1 VVANPVSVYYPFALV
16 EFVEAVESDE
26 HEAVGEVL
34 LVFLDREGYRVTVR
48 VRREAVNRMLER
60 LPLDGR

>member
-1 VVANPVSVYYPFALV
+1 MVANPVSVYYPFALV

-34 LVFLDREGYRVTVR
+34 LVFLDRDGYRVTLR
-48 VRREAVNRMLER
+48 MRREAVDRMLDAFR
-60 LPLDGR
+60 

>member
-16 EFVEAVESDE
+16 EFLEAVESDE

-34 LVFLDREGYRVTVR
+34 LVFLDRDGYRVTLR
-48 VRREAVNRMLER
+48 ARREAIERMLDALR
-60 LPLDGR
+60 